1 MNAASQ
7 ADSLF
12 REVYF
17 LKSAGGKTRC
27 KNPRALEGERAMPRF
42 SILPAEEGFYEW
54 FEKGAQNLVEASRL
68 LVELLKDYTD
78 VQTKVAKIT
87 EQEHHGDFIV
97 HEVYDMLHRS
107 FIPPLDRETIR
118 QLAGAVDDVVD
129 NVEAA
134 ADLMLLYKVQN
145 PTPQAIRLGE
155 IVLDCARQIDE
166 AMPLLRNKRT
176 IGDIRKYTIEINRL
190 ENQADSLARAGV
202 AELLDENHSDCFN
215 LIRWKEIYSA
225 LETATDRCEDVAD
238 ALNGIVL
245 EQS

>member
-1 MNAASQ
+1 
-7 ADSLF
+7 
-12 REVYF
+12 
-17 LKSAGGKTRC
+17 
-27 KNPRALEGERAMPRF
+27 MPRF
-42 SILPAEEGFYEW
+42 SILPAEEGFFEW
-54 FEKGAQNLVEASRL
+54 FEKGGENLVEAARL

-97 HEVYDMLHRS
+97 HEIYDMLHRT

-118 QLAGAVDDVVD
+118 QLAGAIDDVVD

-134 ADLMLLYKVQN
+134 ADLMLLYKVQK

-155 IVLDCARQIDE
+155 IILDCAQQIEE

-176 IGDIRKYTIEINRL
+176 ILEVRKHTIEINRL
-190 ENQADSLARAGV
+190 ENQADTVARAGV
-202 AELLDENHSDCFN
+202 AELLDEQPEDCLN

-225 LETATDRCEDVAD
+225 LEEATDRCEDVAD